1 MFAVLAILGGSAWYN
16 RALAEVS
23 AHEAHYVQT
32 YQNADTAL
40 ASVLRNRT
48 VARVESE
55 IQAERLAQAQAALAA
70 QQDAKN
76 KQQLAD
82 TLAQAQAAARAQ
94 QEVLAAQR
102 QAQLDAQRQQMVMTV
117 QRTRTTRAS

>member
-1 MFAVLAILGGSAWYN
+1 MFGVLAILGGSAWYN
-16 RALAEVS
+16 RALAEVA
-23 AHEAHYVQT
+23 AHQAHFVET
-32 YQNADTAL
+32 YQNADSML
-40 ASVLRNRT
+40 ATVLRNRT
-48 VARVESE
+48 VARVQSE

-82 TLAQAQAAARAQ
+82 ALAQAEAAARAQ
-94 QEVLAAQR
+94 QSALAAQR